1 MTFSK
6 YVEIINEVLSPSTG
20 GLNDYFIVPLIRCKL
35 TDKCLL
41 NDNIIS
47 RCIIHTIRDIVN
59 THAVKILLLG
69 DAAKLFLSITDI
81 SNKTDKLYITKDNG
95 NIRGYCVSYSPFIKY
110 IDDNKYKEFC
120 NHLTKWYSASKDN
133 NYNGYEINI
142 I

>member
-1 MTFSK
+1 M
-6 YVEIINEVLSPSTG
+6 
-20 GLNDYFIVPLIRCKL
+20 
-35 TDKCLL
+35 TDKCPL
-41 NDNIIS
+41 NSNIIS

-95 NIRGYCVSYSPFIKY
+95 NIRGYCVSYSPFVKY

-120 NHLTKWYSASKDN
+120 NHLIKWYNANKDN